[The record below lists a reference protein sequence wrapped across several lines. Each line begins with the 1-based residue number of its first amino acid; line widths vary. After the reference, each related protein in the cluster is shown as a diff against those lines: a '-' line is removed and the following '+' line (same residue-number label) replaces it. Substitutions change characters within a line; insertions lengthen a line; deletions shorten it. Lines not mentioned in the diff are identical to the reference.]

1 MCDYFSSILVS
12 VLCNWGHLQILWWFS
27 YYSFSHSM
35 GLNLLMCYSWLCIM
49 SCSFDC
55 CICLSLHLYYKKV
68 CTMPLC
74 NTERCPVMLLRL
86 QPNMYFLCDFMFV
99 LVSDCRSWSSKH
111 NWELQVVPHGMFI
124 YKAVIFAVRCWNFFL
139 WFQWWS
145 VVLQRAIA
153 SDIKESVCRVPD
165 TAFDG
170 NTIVLTVIFM

>member
-1 MCDYFSSILVS
+1 LVWSSGYRPFFFSLVYRSSWVGVMCDYFSSILVS

-74 NTERCPVMLLRL
+74 NTKRCPVMLLRL

-124 YKAVIFAVRCWNFFL
+124 YKAVIYAVRCWNFF
-139 WFQWWS
+139 FMVS
-145 VVLQRAIA
+145 MMICC
-153 SDIKESVCRVPD
+153 ITESYC
-165 TAFDG
+165 
-170 NTIVLTVIFM
+170 